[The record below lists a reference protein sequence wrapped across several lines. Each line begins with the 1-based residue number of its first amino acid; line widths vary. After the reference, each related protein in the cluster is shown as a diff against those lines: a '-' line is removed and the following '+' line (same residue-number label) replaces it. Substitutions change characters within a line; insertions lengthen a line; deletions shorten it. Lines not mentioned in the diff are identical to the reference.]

1 MMKDTQLVSME
12 WLVEQL
18 ENPEVRVVDC
28 RFVLGSPQA
37 GLAAYVE
44 GHLPGAFYLDLEQ
57 DLSGKKGTHGG
68 RHPLPDLN
76 ELAEKL
82 GAAGIDRSVKVVC
95 YDDQGGAMAS
105 RCWWLLKY
113 MGHDNVALL
122 EGGYSLWL
130 EQGRPVTTDVPSVA
144 PRVFPLDV
152 RPEMIASMEDVKS
165 RLNSADTVLLDAREE
180 PRYLGVH
187 EPIDRVA
194 GHIPG
199 AHNAF
204 WKEGLT
210 DKGTIKGADEQKARF
225 AQVPGLAEDAD
236 KEVIVYCGSGVTACP
251 NVMALTE
258 AGYRNV
264 KLYLGSWSDWSSYAD
279 NPVAVKKPE

>member
-1 MMKDTQLVSME
+1 MDTQLVSME
-12 WLVEQL
+12 WLAEHL
-18 ENPEVRVVDC
+18 GEENVRVVDC
-28 RFVLGSPQA
+28 RFVLGNPQA
-37 GLAAYVE
+37 GFAAYVE

-57 DLSGKKGTHGG
+57 DLSGKKSTHGG
-68 RHPLPDLN
+68 RHPLPDLA

-113 MGHDNVALL
+113 MGHDDVALL

-130 EQGRPVTTDVPSVA
+130 EQGRPVTTEVPSA
-144 PRVFPLDV
+144 EPRVFPVEV
-152 RPEMIASMEDVKS
+152 RLEMIVSMSEVKS
-165 RLNSADTVLLDAREE
+165 RLHSEDTVLIDAREE
-180 PRYLGVH
+180 PRYLGIH
-187 EPIDRVA
+187 EPIDKVA

-210 DKGTIKGADEQKARF
+210 EQGTIKRADEQKARF
-225 AQVPGLAEDAD
+225 EHLPGLAADKD

-251 NVMALTE
+251 NVLALTE

-264 KLYLGSWSDWSSYAD
+264 KLYLGSWSDWSSYED